1 MEQEILK
8 EIWEE
13 LCFHLSDNI
22 DPNIREN
29 FFEQKVLLTIEKL
42 LGWSQFKGEIKLKPS
57 LQIGRQNFIA
67 PDIVLYNH
75 DNKAVVVLEIKRPA
89 EDLSRPG
96 SFGQL
101 QSYMRQTKADF
112 GILIGNEI
120 HVYYD
125 GVLSP
130 NADPILLSKISFKSD
145 SEEGINFVELFN
157 RNSFIA
163 RTYESY
169 LKTHIDELARK
180 RRIGEVRNR
189 LQSDET
195 SQKMLKSLQDEFRD
209 IETQVLMEAMKGLT
223 IKISYQ
229 ESDDDKKND
238 QLDIGKSDEPQKTIF
253 VCKNK
258 SAGKY
263 FIYLEDMKDNKVSLI
278 SPDGVAI
285 TSSADLFDQPKY
297 ESIDY
302 LLSYKLITEIQ
313 REQYNKYESQQDNDA
328 DTLRDD
334 YRNRPNGRRIQ
345 PTGRITGQRRQ
356 SPSAEEWSRGIP
368 ELSNIAGRVNWRSI
382 CDYLGVDVGVDSAR
396 RVLKD
401 WVRENRRNW
410 PIIPEPSHD
419 GFEGHN
425 T

>member
-1 MEQEILK
+1 MEQEALK

-22 DPNIREN
+22 DPNIKEN

-75 DNKAVVVLEIKRPA
+75 DNKAVVVLEIKRPT
-89 EDLSRPG
+89 EDLSRSG

-130 NADPILLSKISFKSD
+130 NTDPLLLSKIFFKSD

-163 RTYESY
+163 GTYKSY
-169 LKTHIDELARK
+169 LTAHIAKLERK
-180 RRIGEVRNR
+180 QRIGEVRKR
-189 LQSDET
+189 LQAEET
-195 SQKMLKSLQDEFRD
+195 SQKIFKLLPSEFKD
-209 IETQVLMEAMKGLT
+209 VETQVLMEAMKGLT

-229 ESDDDKKND
+229 ESDDDKKNGH
-238 QLDIGKSDEPQKTIF
+238 LDTGRSDEPQETVF

-258 SAGKY
+258 ATGKY
-263 FIYLEDMKDNKVSLI
+263 FIYLEALKDNKVNLI
-278 SPDGVAI
+278 SPDGVLIA
-285 TSSADLFDQPKY
+285 SSADLFDQPKD

-313 REQYNKYESQQDNDA
+313 REKYNEYESQQVNYV
-328 DTLRDD
+328 DTLKDD
-334 YRNRPNGRRIQ
+334 YRDRPNIRRRQ
-345 PTGRITGQRRQ
+345 PTGRTASQRRQ

-368 ELSNIAGRVNWRSI
+368 ELSKIAGRVNWRSI
-382 CDYLGVDVGVDSAR
+382 CDYLNVDVGVDSAR

-401 WVRENRRNW
+401 WARVNRRDW
-410 PIIPEPSHD
+410 PIIPEP
-419 GFEGHN
+419 
-425 T
+425 